1 MTLSIRLS
9 DADEKQLEQLA
20 RETGQSKEFHVNQL
34 IKQGLEE
41 IEDYNLAAEIAARV
55 QNGEEA
61 VYSLAEVRKDLGLD
75 D

>member
-20 RETGQSKEFHVNQL
+20 RETGQSKEFHVQQF
-34 IKQGLEE
+34 IRQGLED
-41 IEDYNLAAEIAARV
+41 IEDYNLAAEIAKRV
-55 QNGEEA
+55 RNGEEA

>member
-9 DADEKQLEQLA
+9 DAAEKELEQLA
-20 RETGQSKEFHVNQL
+20 RETGQSKEFHVHQF
-34 IKQGLEE
+34 IKQGLADMR
-41 IEDYNLAAEIAARV
+41 DYNLATDIAARV
-55 QNGEEA
+55 RSGDEA

>member
-9 DADEKQLEQLA
+9 DAAEKELEQLA
-20 RETGQSKEFHVNQL
+20 RETGQSKEFHVHQF
-34 IKQGLEE
+34 IKQGLEDMR
-41 IEDYNLAAEIAARV
+41 DYNLATDIAARV
-55 QNGEEA
+55 RSGEEA

>member
-20 RETGQSKEFHVNQL
+20 RETGQSKEFHVQQF
-34 IKQGLEE
+34 IKQGLED
-41 IEDYNLAAEIAARV
+41 IEDYNLAAEIAKRV
-55 QNGEEA
+55 RNGEEA

>member
-9 DADEKQLEQLA
+9 DADENQLERLA
-20 RETGQSKEFHVNQL
+20 RETGQSKEFHVQQF
-34 IKQGLEE
+34 IRQGLED
-41 IEDYNLAAEIAARV
+41 IEDYNLAAEIAKRV
-55 QNGEEA
+55 RNGEEA

>member
-20 RETGQSKEFHVNQL
+20 RETGQSKEFHVHQF
-34 IKQGLEE
+34 IRQGLED
-41 IEDYNLAAEIAARV
+41 IEDYNIAAEIAKRV
-55 QNGEEA
+55 RNGEEA